1 MFTFVRPAI
10 AAIALFASVAA
21 GLAAEFNDQQR
32 QEIGDIVR
40 EYLMANPEVLL
51 DVSKALEAKQQEEE
65 EKARIAG
72 VSGNKEEI
80 FRSPH
85 DYVAG
90 NPDGDVTMVE
100 FFDYNCGWCKKGM
113 PEVVELI
120 KNDTGLRLVL
130 KEFPIFGED
139 SEYAARAALAA
150 KKQGKYWELHL
161 AMLGHEGKVT
171 KAGVDEI
178 AAAQGVDVALM
189 KQDMDSE
196 EIIGVVAANQELA
209 QKLAINGTPA
219 FIIDNKVV
227 PGYLPK
233 DGLAAKIQEVRE
245 GGGCQVC

>member
-1 MFTFVRPAI
+1 MLTCFRPAL
-10 AAIALFASVAA
+10 AATALIASVAT

-65 EKARIAG
+65 EKARLAG

-90 NPDGDVTMVE
+90 NPEGDVTMVE

-113 PEVVELI
+113 PEVVDLM
-120 KNDTGLRLVL
+120 KNDSGLRLVL

-171 KAGVDEI
+171 KASVDEI
-178 AAAQGVDVALM
+178 AATRGVDVALM

-196 EIIGVVAANQELA
+196 EIVGVVAANQQLA

-245 GGGCQVC
+245 AGGCQVC